1 MCGIWTLW
9 RISIAFPRYGFVCFW
24 GAVLTSVWYQ
34 HIPESLRQIERS
46 VQLYKPQL
54 ELAKKIENKAPDNTI
69 LLVDN
74 IPACWINRQEHSKK
88 LYSWFDVPMEV
99 SEPARFAQWI
109 RDNNV
114 WAVLWFQEEWTM
126 APSKAPFLSEGQPWS
141 YDGVTLYPKARED
154 GYGWIYYETDI
165 SR

>member
-1 MCGIWTLW
+1 
-9 RISIAFPRYGFVCFW
+9 
-24 GAVLTSVWYQ
+24 
-34 HIPESLRQIERS
+34 
-46 VQLYKPQL
+46 
-54 ELAKKIENKAPDNTI
+54 
-69 LLVDN
+69 
-74 IPACWINRQEHSKK
+74 
-88 LYSWFDVPMEV
+88 MEV

-154 GYGWIYYETDI
+154 AYGWIYYEIDI